1 MNTTEMAIII
11 QKLLVKM
18 GNALKVDG
26 IIGPKT
32 EAVIRAVIGD
42 DNVGK
47 SDIAWSGKLTKPFL
61 DAVVDMSAR
70 LGVNPSYITTIMAL
84 ETGRRFTS
92 DVINAAGSGATGL
105 IQFMPSTAKALGTST
120 ELLAKM
126 TPIEQLV
133 YVEKYFKPYT
143 GAMDRLVDCYL
154 AVLYPDAMGGA
165 MDDVIWSKT
174 STTSFLRKCYSQNIG
189 FDKTKK
195 GFITVRDVA
204 DTIQKVMDEGMSKT
218 A

>member
-18 GNALKVDG
+18 GNVLKVDG

-32 EAVIRAVIGD
+32 EAVIREVIGED
-42 DNVGK
+42 GDSG
-47 SDIAWSGKLTKPFL
+47 IAWSGKLTKPFL

-92 DVINAAGSGATGL
+92 DVTNAAGSGATGL
-105 IQFMPSTAKALGTST
+105 IQFMPSTAKGLGTTT

-165 MDDVIWSKT
+165 LDDVIWSK
-174 STTSFLRKCYSQNIG
+174 SSATSFLRKCYTQNIG
-189 FDKTKK
+189 FDKAKK

-204 DTIQKVMDEGMSKT
+204 NSIQRVMDEGMRNT
-218 A
+218 L

>member
-1 MNTTEMAIII
+1 MNTTEMVIII

-18 GNALKVDG
+18 GNVLKVDG

-32 EAVIRAVIGD
+32 EAVIREVIGED
-42 DNVGK
+42 GDSG
-47 SDIAWSGKLTKPFL
+47 IAWSGKLTKPFL

-92 DVINAAGSGATGL
+92 DVTNAAGSGATGL
-105 IQFMPSTAKALGTST
+105 IQFMPSTAKGLGTT
-120 ELLAKM
+120 TAQLAKM

-133 YVEKYFKPYT
+133 YVEKYFEPYI
-143 GAMDRLVDCYL
+143 GKMDRLVDCYF
-154 AVLYPDAMGGA
+154 AVLYPAAMGGA
-165 MDDVIWSKT
+165 MDEVVWSRT
-174 STTSFLRKCYSQNIG
+174 SSTAFLRKCYTQNIG
-189 FDKTKK
+189 FDKAKK

-204 DTIQKVMDEGMSKT
+204 DTIQKVMDEGMTKT

>member
-42 DNVGK
+42 DNAGK

-61 DAVVDMSAR
+61 DAVVEMSGR

-92 DVINAAGSGATGL
+92 DVTNAAGSGATGL

-204 DTIQKVMDEGMSKT
+204 GTIQKVMDEGMSKT

>member
-18 GNALKVDG
+18 GNVLKVDG

-32 EAVIRAVIGD
+32 EAVIREVIGED
-42 DNVGK
+42 GDSG
-47 SDIAWSGKLTKPFL
+47 IAWSGKLTKPFL

-204 DTIQKVMDEGMSKT
+204 NTIQKVMDEGMSKT

>member
-18 GNALKVDG
+18 GNVLKVDG

-32 EAVIRAVIGD
+32 EAIIRAVIGED
-42 DNVGK
+42 GDSG
-47 SDIAWSGKLTKPFL
+47 IAWSGKLTKPFL

-84 ETGRRFTS
+84 ETGRRFTA
-92 DVINAAGSGATGL
+92 DVTNAAGSGATGL
-105 IQFMPSTAKALGTST
+105 IQFMPNTAKGLGTTT

-165 MDDVIWSKT
+165 LDDVIWSK
-174 STTSFLRKCYSQNIG
+174 SSATSFLRKCYTQNIG
-189 FDKTKK
+189 FDKAKK

-204 DTIQKVMDEGMSKT
+204 NSIQRVMDEGMRNT
-218 A
+218 L